1 MRGASVDVS
10 ATVTCPVCSRTVPRK
25 MPHQRR
31 CGSRQCKRKDQ
42 YRTAH
47 QREGY
52 RERNK
57 ARCRAWYATNQE
69 RQKRAVAVRRELSS
83 DRCKGPW
90 FMTPHAVERFRN
102 RAGWQ
107 RASDYESALA
117 ALIDESRGAH
127 FVKTLDTGAE
137 LWRGPKPR
145 RLRFIVGA
153 GDGALPALVTVLGS
167 YDRC

>member
-1 MRGASVDVS
+1 MCGAGVDVS
-10 ATVTCPVCSRTVPRK
+10 ATVTCPVCGRTVPRK

-47 QREGY
+47 QREDY

-57 ARCRAWYATNQE
+57 ARCRAWYEAHKAEHVRNVE
-69 RQKRAVAVRRELSS
+69 VRRVLKSGV
-83 DRCKGPW
+83 KGPW

-127 FVKTLDTGAE
+127 FVKTLNTGAE